1 MEKSKEKGCPLKK
14 NRATLFWQLKATV
27 GDKVGWVRPAQRMS
41 QLQEPYPERN
51 SKGKNGVKKAQNTV
65 IYRILC
71 SYQEQKL
78 FLRCFLTLKPQ
89 NRAKTLVIT
98 MFLQYP
104 KKQVAICDTFTTQH
118 VRNAVLYFTVFLG
131 PICPASDAL
140 CIAGF
145 KQASACQPPARKAY
159 FFGQVYYWLRL
170 CLNHSTK
177 L

>member
-89 NRAKTLVIT
+89 NRAKTLVIM

-104 KKQVAICDTFTTQH
+104 KKQAAICDTFTTQH

-159 FFGQVYYWLRL
+159 FFGQVYWLRL